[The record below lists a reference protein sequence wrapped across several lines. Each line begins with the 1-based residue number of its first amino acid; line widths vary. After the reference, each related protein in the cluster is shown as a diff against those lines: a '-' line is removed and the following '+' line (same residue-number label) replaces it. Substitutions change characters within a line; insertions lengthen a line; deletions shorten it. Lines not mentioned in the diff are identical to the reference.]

1 MEDLKYFP
9 KGLYEECGVFGVFNC
24 ENAADIAYYG
34 LHALQHRGQEGC
46 GIATC
51 TGEEIFR
58 ERGEGLVTET
68 FSEKKLSKL
77 EGNSAIAHVRYTTAG
92 GEGIDNVQPFVFRH
106 HTGDFSLCHNGNIVN
121 SRGLRMMLEQN
132 GTIFQ
137 TTSDTE
143 ILAHLIKMDLRKDR
157 LSVIIEALNMME
169 GAYVFLIMGKD
180 EMMAC
185 RDRNGLRPLSIGR
198 LNGGYVIS
206 SETCAFEAVGATF
219 LRDVEPGELVI
230 FNRGSDEIESYYFSE
245 SAGHNLCAMEYIYFA
260 RPDSDMEGTNVHSFR
275 KNCGKLLAKHFPV
288 EADIVIGAPDSST
301 SAAIGYAEE
310 SGIPYEMG
318 LIKNKYI
325 GRTFI
330 QPSQELREKGVRLK
344 LSPVRSLVSGKRV
357 VLIDDSIVRGTT
369 SIRII
374 RMIREAGA
382 VEVHVRIA
390 SPPMRH
396 PCFYG
401 IDTSTYEELIGAIKN
416 EEEVKTII
424 GADSLQFLPEESLLK
439 AAGNKLNLCMACFN
453 GKYPT
458 YLYQTKTGLNTERK
472 F

>member
-1 MEDLKYFP
+1 MENLRYFP
-9 KGLYEECGVFGVFNC
+9 EGLHEECGVFGVFNC
-24 ENAADIAYYG
+24 ENAAEITYYG

-46 GIATC
+46 GIVSC
-51 TGEEIFR
+51 NGEEIFR
-58 ERGEGLVTET
+58 ERGEGLVTDT

-77 EGNSAIAHVRYTTAG
+77 EGNCAIGHVRYSTAG
-92 GEGIDNVQPFVFRH
+92 GGGIDNVQPFVFRH

-121 SRGLRMMLEQN
+121 SRGLKMMLEEH

-137 TTSDTE
+137 STSDTE

-157 LSVIIEALNMME
+157 LSVVMEALNMIE
-169 GAYVFLIMGKD
+169 GAYSFLIMGKD
-180 EMMAC
+180 KLMFC
-185 RDRNGLRPLSIGR
+185 RDRNGLRPLSIGC

-206 SETCAFEAVGATF
+206 SETCAFETVGATF
-219 LRDVEPGELVI
+219 LRDVEPGEIVI
-230 FNRGSDEIESYYFSE
+230 FHRDSDEIESYLFSE
-245 SAGHNLCAMEYIYFA
+245 GAHHNLCSMEYIYFA
-260 RPDSDMEGTNVHSFR
+260 RPDSDMEGTNIHSFR
-275 KNCGKLLAKHFPV
+275 KNCGKLLAQYYQV

-344 LSPVRSLVSGKRV
+344 LSPVRSLLNGKRV
-357 VLIDDSIVRGTT
+357 ILIDDSIVRGTT
-369 SIRII
+369 SKRII

-382 VEVHVRIA
+382 TEVHVRIA

-401 IDTSTYEELIGAIKN
+401 IDTSTYEELISAVKN
-416 EEEVKTII
+416 EDEVKTII
-424 GADSLQFLPEESLLK
+424 GADSLHFLPEEGLLK
-439 AAGNKLNLCMACFN
+439 AGNRSTLCMACFN